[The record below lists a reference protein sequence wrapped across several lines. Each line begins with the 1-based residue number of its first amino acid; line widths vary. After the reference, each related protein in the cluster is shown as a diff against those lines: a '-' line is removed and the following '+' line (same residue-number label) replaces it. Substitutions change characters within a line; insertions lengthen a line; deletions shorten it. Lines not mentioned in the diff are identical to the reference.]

1 MRNSLGRE
9 QIGQRLS
16 VRSLTG
22 GQGPSGGPEATDTIG
37 VLVAVEADSVVLE
50 RRDGSRTKLRTD
62 RIVAARI
69 VPLRPRRRQPAV
81 AIDADAL
88 TRITSRGWPA
98 VVSEPLGDWEL
109 RAAGGF
115 TGRANSAAVHG
126 DPGVELSEALSAV
139 VRFAER
145 HRIAP
150 RAQVV
155 LGSLWE
161 RRFAA
166 AGWER
171 TDGPRPGAIV
181 QVADIGAVA
190 ADRDIEFA
198 STASDAWLSR
208 YGRVEDPTTARA
220 VLEGPDRVAFA
231 TLDEVAIARVVVTGT
246 WAGLTALEVEPG
258 HRRRGLARRLVLGCL
273 AWAAERGADKA
284 YLQVMEDNAPALA
297 LYAPL
302 GFTTHHAYAYL
313 RPPS

>member
-126 DPGVELSEALSAV
+126 DPGVP
-139 VRFAER
+139 FAEATAR
-145 HRIAP
+145 VIDFAAHHEIAP
-150 RAQVV
+150 LVQVIV
-155 LGSLWE
+155 DSAWE
-161 RRFAA
+161 RRFID
-166 AGWER
+166 AGWESIR
-171 TDGPRPGAIV
+171 GPRPGAIV
-181 QVADIGAVA
+181 QVADIGPVA
-190 ADRDIEFA
+190 HDPAIEF
-198 STASDAWLSR
+198 SPTASDRWLRR
-208 YGRVEDPTTARA
+208 YGRVEDPSLARA

-297 LYAPL
+297 VYAPL